1 MATDELLQLIQQQ
14 LQQQQFMMQAQE
26 KRHQEQIQV
35 LLTLAQKSEGEGTV
49 KSFTAALPS
58 FSAFDSA
65 SELWT
70 DYWARFNTFA
80 EAHSVPSEKRASVFL
95 TNQTPVTYKLLTNL
109 AGQQTPPK
117 DVNQLDIKEIS
128 EFMTEQFHPKRFIVR
143 ERYKFWSHMDRKPG
157 ETIQELVARIRQ
169 DAVTCDFPSI
179 QDPLDEALRT
189 RFICSLNNEAVLK
202 ALFKVKD
209 DELTFA
215 RAIEIAIETEDA
227 ARVAKETVHGPHLN
241 QDIHKIQPNRKGR
254 SSPTEPQSCPAT
266 CIRCGKPGHSPKE
279 CRFKHTT
286 CHYCSKMGHLEV
298 VCLKKKRDSNI
309 LRGERRKTQKIFTIS
324 KPTATN
330 KIQVPELH
338 LPLKLEGQHSHGKIR
353 SGHRS
358 RRQLS
363 WQKCLE
369 YTGETRITG
378 TLPTL

>member
-1 MATDELLQLIQQQ
+1 MATDELLQLLQQQIQQQ
-14 LQQQQFMMQAQE
+14 QLMMQAQE

-49 KSFTAALPS
+49 NLFTAALPS

-65 SELWT
+65 SELWM

-95 TNQTPVTYKLLTNL
+95 TKQTPVTYKLLTNL
-109 AGQQTPPK
+109 AGQQTPRK

-128 EFMTEQFHPKRFIVR
+128 EFMIEQFHPKRFIVR
-143 ERYKFWSHMDRKPG
+143 ERYKFWSHMDRKLG

-189 RFICSLNNEAVLK
+189 RFICSINNEAVLK

-227 ARVAKETVHGPHLN
+227 AKVAKETVYGPHLN
-241 QDIHKIQPNRKGR
+241 ENINKIQPNEKGK
-254 SSPTEPQSCPAT
+254 SASTKPQFSPAT
-266 CIRCGKPGHSPKE
+266 CIRCGKPGHNPKE

-286 CHYCSKMGHLEV
+286 CHYCSKIGHLEV
-298 VCLKKKRDSNI
+298 VC
-309 LRGERRKTQKIFTIS
+309 
-324 KPTATN
+324 
-330 KIQVPELH
+330 
-338 LPLKLEGQHSHGKIR
+338 
-353 SGHRS
+353 
-358 RRQLS
+358 
-363 WQKCLE
+363 
-369 YTGETRITG
+369 
-378 TLPTL
+378 

>member
-49 KSFTAALPS
+49 KSYTAALPS

-80 EAHSVPSEKRASVFL
+80 EAHSIPSEKRASVFL

-227 ARVAKETVHGPHLN
+227 AKVAKETVHGPHLN
-241 QDIHKIQPNRKGR
+241 
-254 SSPTEPQSCPAT
+254 
-266 CIRCGKPGHSPKE
+266 
-279 CRFKHTT
+279 
-286 CHYCSKMGHLEV
+286 
-298 VCLKKKRDSNI
+298 
-309 LRGERRKTQKIFTIS
+309 
-324 KPTATN
+324 
-330 KIQVPELH
+330 
-338 LPLKLEGQHSHGKIR
+338 
-353 SGHRS
+353 
-358 RRQLS
+358 
-363 WQKCLE
+363 
-369 YTGETRITG
+369 
-378 TLPTL
+378 